1 MSAGKGDKPRNCHS
15 EQFKKNY
22 DEINW
27 STNPKLIFESKKKKA
42 VQKKQNKESG

>member
-27 STNPKLIFESKKKKA
+27 SVIQKPILKIKKKKID
-42 VQKKQNKESG
+42 QKNPNKESG

>member
-27 STNPKLIFESKKKKA
+27 SVNSQSIFKIKKKEK
-42 VQKKQNKESG
+42 VQKKPNKESG